1 MVPQFAFILLFT
13 FFSAQEKS
21 DTTTIRKIEENL
33 DLAQNNYYKA
43 PELAGYYANE
53 AVREAIKI
61 QNDSLEI
68 EALILLGTSYIHQS
82 RFDMALDIYYQALD
96 KEDRC
101 SPATIAYLHACLG
114 NSYRLLR
121 NFKRATEFLDKSALY
136 YKDFPNDPRES
147 YYHNIKGLLHFV
159 QKEYKQAEK
168 EFNYALQINRRFNNS
183 KAIAANLNNLGM
195 LPEHFQEKIKFL
207 EEALQINLAVNATW
221 AIAEN
226 YNNFGLQHLY
236 AGKYKK
242 ALDYLEK
249 AREKAKTI
257 NAQEILMDNLNYCAQ
272 IYHKIGDMANA
283 YESLQQL
290 HQLEKQIFITDRI
303 SNIERRIAEK
313 KLKES
318 EQQVRIEQKQ
328 NQLQT
333 IQKRY
338 LLGISALLLTTLLII
353 IFQVRVRQKIKI
365 QKLAVEQEL
374 HEKNNALIN
383 YQLNAVEIE
392 KNNAFTALDYSKKL
406 LTNLCCYIKS
416 RNDLFQ
422 KIITMLK
429 EAKKMHNEELKTQL
443 EKISSFIAL
452 YLKSNSNLKDTL
464 LQIETLH
471 SDFTE
476 RLMQK
481 HGNLT
486 KGDQKLAT
494 YLRIGLSNKDIS
506 ILTDNPPNTINIAR
520 YRLRQHLNLQP
531 KESLTEYIRKI

>member
-1 MVPQFAFILLFT
+1 
-13 FFSAQEKS
+13 
-21 DTTTIRKIEENL
+21 
-33 DLAQNNYYKA
+33 
-43 PELAGYYANE
+43 
-53 AVREAIKI
+53 
-61 QNDSLEI
+61 
-68 EALILLGTSYIHQS
+68 
-82 RFDMALDIYYQALD
+82 
-96 KEDRC
+96 
-101 SPATIAYLHACLG
+101 
-114 NSYRLLR
+114 
-121 NFKRATEFLDKSALY
+121 
-136 YKDFPNDPRES
+136 
-147 YYHNIKGLLHFV
+147 
-159 QKEYKQAEK
+159 
-168 EFNYALQINRRFNNS
+168 
-183 KAIAANLNNLGM
+183 M

-392 KNNAFTALDYSKKL
+392 KNNAFTALD
-406 LTNLCCYIKS
+406 I
-416 RNDLFQ
+416 
-422 KIITMLK
+422 
-429 EAKKMHNEELKTQL
+429 
-443 EKISSFIAL
+443 
-452 YLKSNSNLKDTL
+452 
-464 LQIETLH
+464 
-471 SDFTE
+471 
-476 RLMQK
+476 
-481 HGNLT
+481 
-486 KGDQKLAT
+486 
-494 YLRIGLSNKDIS
+494 
-506 ILTDNPPNTINIAR
+506 
-520 YRLRQHLNLQP
+520 P
-531 KESLTEYIRKI
+531 KNY